1 MAPDTISKDENRMA
15 SEEGMALGRRI
26 VDALNTGNLTA
37 IDEVFAPG
45 YVDRTPNPGTT
56 PDREGFKQGLTK
68 FRTAFPDFRYTIEDE
83 IVVGDKLVHRL
94 TGRGT
99 QKGEFQGVPATG
111 KYASWSEIHIG
122 RVANGKVVEHWGLGD
137 QLGMMQRSEEH
148 TSELQSQS
156 NLVCRLLL
164 EKKKKTSSSVHP
176 RRINF

>member
-1 MAPDTISKDENRMA
+1 MESEEFSEENHMAPDTIYKKEENRM
-15 SEEGMALGRRI
+15 SPDENMALGRRI

-37 IDEVFAPG
+37 IDEVFDAG

-68 FRTAFPDFRYTIEDE
+68 FRAAFPDFRYTIEDE

-94 TGRGT
+94 TARGT

-122 RVANGKVVEHWGLGD
+122 RVANGKVVEHWGQGD
-137 QLGMMQRSEEH
+137 QLGMMQQ
-148 TSELQSQS
+148 LG
-156 NLVCRLLL
+156 LVASP
-164 EKKKKTSSSVHP
+164 KVASPK
-176 RRINF
+176 